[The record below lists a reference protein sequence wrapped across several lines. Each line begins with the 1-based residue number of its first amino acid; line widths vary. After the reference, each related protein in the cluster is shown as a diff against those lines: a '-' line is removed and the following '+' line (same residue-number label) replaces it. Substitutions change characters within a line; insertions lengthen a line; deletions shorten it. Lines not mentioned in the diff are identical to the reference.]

1 MLAGVSRRRYRSLGL
16 VGAQAEQNNQNK
28 SKLQFALDMER
39 WRTQSESTPQGWRC
53 ATESDI
59 IGRRVGGSR

>member
-39 WRTQSESTPQGWRC
+39 WRTQSDLR
-53 ATESDI
+53 AHHK
-59 IGRRVGGSR
+59 GGDVLPNGTSSVVA